1 MSITTSELGGQL
13 AAEIYNRLLRS
24 ARSELNS
31 AHVSRHCDWRF
42 HPPQRPPQAE
52 AALRAYWGELFK
64 DKLKALDTEWSEARL
79 TVVINNSSATE
90 GDDGSQKTD
99 AA

>member
-1 MSITTSELGGQL
+1 MSITNSELGGQL
-13 AAEIYNRLLRS
+13 AAEIYNRLLKS
-24 ARSELNS
+24 ARSELKS

-42 HPPQRPPQAE
+42 HPPQRSPQVE
-52 AALRAYWGELFK
+52 ATLRAYWGELFK
-64 DKLKALDTEWSEARL
+64 DKLKALDTEWAEPRL
-79 TVVINNSSATE
+79 PVVIANPSAKE